1 MWRTSGF
8 RCVLADLQL
17 LCAPNAD
24 ARGDACN
31 WFGHHNYAHQG
42 HFVSIYGDCG
52 DRSWHTRK
60 SCRKIRNDVPKYCC
74 TQNWTGRT
82 KVYVQYAYI
91 CMNMHLYVI
100 IRFICSF
107 RGIHDCLVP
116 VTPYLAGLFKHLRTK
131 SKLSQRVR
139 AMDMR
144 HVLLNPPF
152 LLEGLLTEEF
162 EEHTRR
168 NPVARIVNPSPMMME
183 ITIMLLSWY

>member
-1 MWRTSGF
+1 
-8 RCVLADLQL
+8 
-17 LCAPNAD
+17 
-24 ARGDACN
+24 
-31 WFGHHNYAHQG
+31 
-42 HFVSIYGDCG
+42 
-52 DRSWHTRK
+52 
-60 SCRKIRNDVPKYCC
+60 
-74 TQNWTGRT
+74 
-82 KVYVQYAYI
+82 
-91 CMNMHLYVI
+91 MHLYVI

-183 ITIMLLSWY
+183 ITNFHHDGNY